1 MFNIKRF
8 DLEAETARESTAPTT
23 TTATSSTAAN
33 DRLAKLNARLN
44 KNKPPPSANTTPTST
59 KSDTGNSHS
68 IPNDD
73 KKHHKKD
80 RDNNTKTNE
89 ISYKRSREEED
100 ARVAREE
107 ARRNKEQQQG
117 KQRWEKRAKELKDSD
132 LVPNDV
138 RLAMKAEAEAKAKA
152 EREAKKNPYAAAM
165 AAAAAAAVAAS
176 EKEREQEE
184 IDRDADME
192 RGTEDDDNNQDKDQ
206 DKDQDQDEDED
217 EEEDGPELRLE
228 GVERFADDAA
238 ADAAL
243 ADIAHLVPLP
253 VFETK
258 EITAAEK
265 ERAKSM
271 GIPDWLAHPTLIE
284 PETNNT
290 PIGDSMFGFSNRL
303 IKQCRK
309 AGIEECFA
317 VQTAVIPVLMRARHL
332 GDIRKAPG
340 DLCVSAPTGSGK
352 TLAYVLPIIEVKQNN
367 YFLLPSRSPFSYTLL
382 FSSYWAMCQFAQLK
396 LTSFLSIAPPF
407 LLCVLQ
413 ILSQRVVTRLRALV
427 VLPTRDL
434 CIQVKE
440 TFETFVKGTDLKIAT
455 STGQNSFAHEQST
468 LVCESFCQA
477 SSPRV
482 LGGHSRVDVLIT
494 TPGRLI
500 DHIKSTPNFTLQH
513 LRFLVI
519 DEADRLLNQSFQ
531 DWLFHILNA
540 IHPSPERKF
549 LGADGSETIQVKRDH
564 FG

>member
-1 MFNIKRF
+1 MFNIKRY
-8 DLEAETARESTAPTT
+8 DVETESVT
-23 TTATSSTAAN
+23 TTATITTAPSAH

-44 KNKPPPSANTTPTST
+44 KNKPLPSSSSSTST
-59 KSDTGNSHS
+59 AILQDKDS
-68 IPNDD
+68 IPHNQQTKNDTH
-73 KKHHKKD
+73 KSHKKD
-80 RDNNTKTNE
+80 HATGYTHDKKTSTE
-89 ISYKRSREEED
+89 ISYKRTREEEE

-107 ARRNKEQQQG
+107 ARRQRDQPAG

-138 RLAMKAEAEAKAKA
+138 RLALKAEAEAKAKA
-152 EREAKKNPYAAAM
+152 EKEAKKNPLAAAL
-165 AAAAAAAVAAS
+165 AAAK
-176 EKEREQEE
+176 EKDVQDQDMREE
-184 IDRDADME
+184 DDME
-192 RGTEDDDNNQDKDQ
+192 DEDTVSAKEGQ
-206 DKDQDQDEDED
+206 DQDQDVDMENEDEATPALHI
-217 EEEDGPELRLE
+217 DG
-228 GVERFADDAA
+228 VDRFESEAA

-243 ADIAHLVPLP
+243 AELAALVPLP
-253 VFETK
+253 SFEAK
-258 EITAAEK
+258 EISAIEK

-284 PETNNT
+284 PSESNNR
-290 PIGDSMFGFSNRL
+290 PIADKMFGFSDRL

-352 TLAYVLPIIEVKQNN
+352 TLAYVLPIIE
-367 YFLLPSRSPFSYTLL
+367 
-382 FSSYWAMCQFAQLK
+382 
-396 LTSFLSIAPPF
+396 
-407 LLCVLQ
+407 

-434 CIQVKE
+434 CVQVKE

-455 STGQNSFAHEQST
+455 STGQNSFAHEQNI
-468 LVCESFCQA
+468 LVGDTFSQPN
-477 SSPRV
+477 SPRV

-540 IHPSPERKF
+540 IHPNPERKF
-549 LGADGSETIQVKRDH
+549 LGADGSETIQVKRDQL
-564 FG
+564 G